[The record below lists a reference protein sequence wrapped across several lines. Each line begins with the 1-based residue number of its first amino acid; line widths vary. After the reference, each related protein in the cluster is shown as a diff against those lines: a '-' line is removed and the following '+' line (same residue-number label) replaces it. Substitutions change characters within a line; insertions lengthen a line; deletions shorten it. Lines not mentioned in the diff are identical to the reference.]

1 MFKRGCILKFEDLE
15 HGITTSELWPDK
27 EELKKKLFEKAEKG
41 KNDKPEAECNDK
53 PEAECKVEFLDIVG
67 LHCYTE
73 EVANKFFDKLS
84 QTSDLSLF
92 SYRSV
97 QSIIDFKWPLA
108 REYTMKVLF
117 FPFCIYLAVFVTWSN
132 VFNQYTYKVD

>member
-1 MFKRGCILKFEDLE
+1 LE

-27 EELKKKLFEKAEKG
+27 DILLLKLFEKAE
-41 KNDKPEAECNDK
+41 AA
-53 PEAECKVEFLDIVG
+53 EAECKVEFLDIVG
-67 LHCYTE
+67 LHCYTY
-73 EVANKFFDKLS
+73 EVAHQFFDALS

-97 QSIIDFKWPLA
+97 QSIIDFKWPLT

-132 VFNQYTYKVD
+132 VFNQYTHKFD